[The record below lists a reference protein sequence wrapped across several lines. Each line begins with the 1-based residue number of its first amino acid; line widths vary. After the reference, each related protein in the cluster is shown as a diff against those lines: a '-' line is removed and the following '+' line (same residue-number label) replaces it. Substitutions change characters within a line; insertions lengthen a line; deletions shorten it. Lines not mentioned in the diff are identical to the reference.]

1 MPPGHVIR
9 HHAVR
14 VIRGTRLDHAKQVR
28 TGHPC
33 GAETAGMG
41 RMSATTNRTA
51 DRQRVAGIDRRTI
64 GPALLVLALA
74 VLMSVVLPSIDN
86 DTPYREA
93 VHKGDVVEIADGIT
107 LVPAAGWH
115 LASGVLAGRTRTP
128 AGSTGTTELVDGGV
142 DFDVQ
147 AAPFAGTPS
156 ALLGQVN
163 KINADLAHARGS
175 TATTS
180 DRYAVTTRQGVGGVA
195 EDFAGVEKQ
204 GSIVAFVFRSRAEST
219 GQSTREGVEIVVSG
233 PRGAISRRRDAV
245 VAMIR
250 SLRTAP

>member
-1 MPPGHVIR
+1 V
-9 HHAVR
+9 
-14 VIRGTRLDHAKQVR
+14 T
-28 TGHPC
+28 TGHPL
-33 GAETAGMG
+33 AAKTAGMG
-41 RMSATTNRTA
+41 RMRATTTTS
-51 DRQRVAGIDRRTI
+51 DRQRVAGIDRRTV

-93 VHKGDVVEIADGIT
+93 VHKGDVVDIADGVT

-115 LASGVLAGRTRTP
+115 LAGGVLAGRTRTP

-156 ALLGQVN
+156 ALLSRVN
-163 KINADLAHARGS
+163 KINADLAHARGR
-175 TATTS
+175 TAATS
-180 DRYAVTTRQGVGGVA
+180 DRYAVTTRQGVAGVA

-204 GSIVAFVFRSRAEST
+204 GSIVAFVFQSRARST
-219 GQSTREGVEIVVSG
+219 GQSTGEGVEIVVSG
-233 PRGAISRRRDAV
+233 ARGAISRRRDAV